1 MTPLS
6 DTYSST
12 KRLLK
17 GILSF
22 TKVIGVW
29 EDHDDDENDDND
41 GEAKEGDGSNNEY
54 KISVPL
60 Q

>member
-1 MTPLS
+1 M
-6 DTYSST
+6 
-12 KRLLK
+12 LLK

-29 EDHDDDENDDND
+29 EDHDDDSDDNND
-41 GEAKEGDGSNNEY
+41 GEAKESDGSDNEY
-54 KISVPL
+54 KIGVPL